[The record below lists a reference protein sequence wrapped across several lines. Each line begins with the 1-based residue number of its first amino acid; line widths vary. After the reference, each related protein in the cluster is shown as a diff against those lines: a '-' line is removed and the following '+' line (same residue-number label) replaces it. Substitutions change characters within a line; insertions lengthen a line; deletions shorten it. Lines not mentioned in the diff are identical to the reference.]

1 MLKYNGQVKLLQDDI
16 AEQKKKLADGKT
28 LEKMGTDLIMYQI
41 YEIVAEFLF
50 DVEKKKE
57 GVMMSAGSGKGMKSR
72 SKKRR
77 GPIKKYPYKYTR
89 RYR

>member
-16 AEQKKKLADGKT
+16 TEQKKKLADSKT
-28 LEKMGTDLIMYQI
+28 LEKMGADLVMYQI

-50 DVEKKKE
+50 EVEKKKE
-57 GVMMSAGSGKGMKSR
+57 GVTMSAGSGKGMKSR

-77 GPIKKYPYKYTR
+77 ASIKKHSYKYTR